1 MAVVPLRRPRPSVEI
16 VEDPKPTGAT
26 SITIGDNGL
35 IEIEFGSSDPQP
47 EVKAPGNDDF
57 DRNLAEDLD
66 EMALASLASYL
77 IEGIES
83 DIEGRAEW
91 EETANRAA
99 DYLGIKLTDPVSSP
113 AADGTI
119 CQAVATVMLESA
131 MKLWGTARAELLPVA
146 GPVKV
151 ERIATP
157 PPMGMGH
164 NGGPPMD
171 GIVPPASESE
181 PGQAPLTGQDAAG
194 DDLADALERDMNW
207 YLTRGDKGYY
217 PDTSRM
223 IWHRALIGNAFKE
236 VYRCPIE
243 RKPISRWVMAQDLI
257 ISGNPSHLGAAN
269 RVTKR
274 AKVRQSTM
282 RRLQAMGHYLDV
294 TLAHPT
300 GITSNTEI
308 VIGQTEGVTPIP
320 SLPRDFDHTMYES
333 CCELGSGTAHDLVGS
348 LAMLDRDET
357 GADPGYPLPYH
368 VSLDV
373 DSRQV
378 LAIRRNWKK
387 GDRDH
392 KARTRFVKYGF
403 IPGFGFYDLGLIHI
417 VGNPTQAATM
427 IQRSVVDAGML
438 ANFPAWAM
446 LQGAGSRIETTTMR
460 PGPGEVVRI
469 NGTGNT
475 KISDT
480 MMAWPYKEPSAAS
493 MAMEQ
498 KLEGDVRKIAGVID
512 IPIGEGRIG
521 NTPVGTIMS
530 YIEAVSQVPG
540 AVHKDDHISQQEE
553 FELLRELIAEEP
565 EVLTRGNKSP
575 ARQWQIAEEL
585 LSPDLVPRADPN
597 TPSQIHRLTKAQGLV
612 ALGGQQQFALG
623 DKDGPIVNQRAIFK
637 HVATILSGTDAAEFM
652 FPPQPPQQQAPPPP
666 DPRVVA
672 AQIKAG
678 SETNKTQGQLA
689 AKVLDHQGRL
699 AELEAEGQQRSADRD
714 SADARAELQLAGKAV
729 QAGHDAVGAHLD
741 RAHASA
747 DAALDR
753 THEAVENAA
762 DRAAAGSQHTDKVG
776 LEQQKLTAGLSAP
789 EGDSNG

>member
-1 MAVVPLRRPRPSVEI
+1 MAVVPLRRETPSVEI
-16 VEDPKPTGAT
+16 VQDPTPTGE
-26 SITIGDNGL
+26 ITIEIGDDGL
-35 IEIEFGSSDPQP
+35 KQIEIGSSDPQREKP
-47 EVKAPGNDDF
+47 RFGGDDF
-57 DRNLAEDLD
+57 NRNLAEDLD
-66 EMALASLASYL
+66 PMALAALASYL
-77 IEGIES
+77 IEGIDA

-99 DYLGIKLTDPVSSP
+99 DYLGIKLTDPVSNP

-119 CQAVATVMLESA
+119 CQAVATVMLETA

-157 PPMGMGH
+157 PPSPLSGIGH
-164 NGGPPMD
+164 NGGPPMG
-171 GIVPPASESE
+171 GITGSE
-181 PGQAPLTGQDAAG
+181 PEQEPVTASDMAG

-207 YLTRGDKGYY
+207 YLTKGDKGYY
-217 PDTSRM
+217 PDTSKM
-223 IWHRALIGNAFKE
+223 LMHRGLIGVAFKE
-236 VYRCPIE
+236 VFRCPIE
-243 RKPISRWVMAQDLI
+243 RKPLSRWVMAQDLI
-257 ISGNPSHLGAAN
+257 VSGDPSHLGAAT

-274 AKVRQSTM
+274 VKVRQSTM
-282 RRLQAMGHYLDV
+282 RRLQVMGHYLDV

-308 VIGQTEGVTPIP
+308 VIGQIEGVTPTP
-320 SLPRDFDHTMYES
+320 ALPRDFDHTVYES

-348 LAMLDRDET
+348 LALLDRDET
-357 GADPGYPLPYH
+357 GDEPGYPLPYH
-368 VSLDV
+368 VSLDL
-373 DSRQV
+373 DSRTV

-387 GDRDH
+387 RDTDH
-392 KARTRFVKYGF
+392 RARTRFVKYGF

-427 IQRSVVDAGML
+427 IQRSVVDSGMF

-446 LQGAGSRIETTTMR
+446 PQSVGSRLESTVMR

-469 NGTGNT
+469 PTTGQT
-475 KISDT
+475 KMSDSL
-480 MMAWPYKEPSAAS
+480 MAWPYKEPSASS
-493 MAMEQ
+493 MAMGA
-498 KLEGDVRKIAGVID
+498 KLEGDVRKLGGVIE

-585 LSPDLVPRADPN
+585 MSPDLIPRADPN

-612 ALGGQQQFALG
+612 SAGGLPQFAMG
-623 DKDGPIVNQRAIFK
+623 DKDGPIVNQRAIWM
-637 HVATILSGTDAAEFM
+637 HVAGILSGTDAAEFTH
-652 FPPQPPQQQAPPPP
+652 PPQAPQTAPQPPP

-672 AQIKAG
+672 ASIKAQ
-678 SETNKTQGQLA
+678 SEQ
-689 AKVLDHQGRL
+689 AKVQGEIQKDALDHQGKL
-699 AELEAEGQQRSADRD
+699 VEIAAEAQNKQADRE
-714 SADARAELQLAGKAV
+714 SNERRALLTAHTAHVKAAHDTANAGA
-729 QAGHDAVGAHLD
+729 
-741 RAHASA
+741 
-747 DAALDR
+747 DR
-753 THEAVENAA
+753 TVDHA
-762 DRAAAGSQHTDKVG
+762 QHLNEMG
-776 LEQQKLTAGLSAP
+776 LEHEKLSAPLVAP
-789 EGDSNG
+789 EGDNGRGET